1 MREGGVK
8 LAGGVAIMQYA
19 APDSQIITQRRF
31 YNRARKISLTL
42 LSHFFLSAIAV
53 IFIIPFLWL
62 VITSLKPLDQVF
74 TDPPRWIPEPIM
86 WQNYVEALTSPVFP
100 FIRLLSNTLF
110 YAGVSTIGI
119 VISSAVVA
127 YAFARM
133 EFWGRNVLFAITLA
147 TMMLPSIV
155 TLIPTYILFRNFN
168 WVGTYAPLII
178 PHFLG
183 NAFNIFLLRQFMLT
197 VPLELSDAARVDGAG
212 EFTILWQIMLPLI
225 KPALMVVAV
234 FHFMYAWNDFMG
246 PLIYLD
252 DAREYPL
259 MLGLYAF
266 QTRPGRVVWH
276 LMMAAS
282 LSVTFPLIALFF
294 VAQRYFIEGI
304 TLTGLKG

>member
-1 MREGGVK
+1 MIQHAVQEPQV
-8 LAGGVAIMQYA
+8 VA
-19 APDSQIITQRRF
+19 RHRL
-31 YNRARKISLTL
+31 YNRLRKIILSL
-42 LSHFFLSAIAV
+42 LSHVILTAV
-53 IFIIPFLWL
+53 AVLFIIPFLWL

-74 TDPPRWIPEPIM
+74 TEPPRWIPEPIM

-100 FIRLLSNTLF
+100 FLRLLSNTLF
-110 YAGVSTIGI
+110 YAGVSTVGI
-119 VISSAVVA
+119 VLSSAVVA

-133 EFWGRNVLFAITLA
+133 EFWGRNILFGITLA

-155 TLIPTYILFRNFN
+155 TLIPTYVLFRNFG

-197 VPLELSDAARVDGAG
+197 VPMELSDAAKVDGAG
-212 EFTILWQIMLPLI
+212 EFTILLRVMLPLI
-225 KPALMVVAV
+225 KPALLVVAV
-234 FHFMYAWNDFMG
+234 FHFLYAWNDFMG

-252 DAREYPL
+252 DAAEYPL
-259 MLGLYAF
+259 TLGLYAF
-266 QTRPGRVVWH
+266 QTRPGRVQWH

-282 LSVTFPLIALFF
+282 LSVTFPLLALFF

-304 TLTGLKG
+304 ALTGLKG